1 MGALMRS
8 DDYYVGN
15 FLETLNLYFG
25 SYPDAL
31 PSGDEPRLTAAEVAM
46 KLGSNG
52 IREIQAIQAEF
63 KIFDADRPLVQS
75 LRALGVGGTMNP
87 HAKRKWYMALR
98 RLDHYASN
106 IRGLT
111 GGKAIAKVL
120 AEHLKAEDPDPV
132 HFKAHDARAEGSE
145 VLITKGRPVFY
156 LERDHL
162 VISIPLTPQ
171 SAAGVLGRPAR
182 RSQEVSSNRGTAPHR
197 RDPAGRRKVL

>member
-1 MGALMRS
+1 MGMLMRD
-8 DDYYVGN
+8 DDYFVGN

-31 PSGDEPRLTAAEVAM
+31 PSGDEPRLTAAEAAM

-63 KIFDADRPLVQS
+63 NIFDIDRPLVQS

-87 HAKRKWYMALR
+87 QAKRKWYMALR
-98 RLDHYASN
+98 RLDHYPSN
-106 IRGLT
+106 IAGLT
-111 GGKAIAKVL
+111 GGKAIAKAL
-120 AEHLKAEDPDPV
+120 AEHLKVEDPEPV
-132 HFKAHDARAEGSE
+132 HFKAHDARTEGAE
-145 VLITKGRPVFY
+145 VLISTGRPVFF

-182 RSQEVSSNRGTAPHR
+182 RQKEETSR
-197 RDPAGRRKVL
+197 REPDLQQHHPAGRRKVL